1 MIAIGSDHAG
11 FELKQAVKAHL
22 EEREIEYED
31 FGCFSDESADYA
43 VYAEKVGRAVVGGK
57 FEKGLLFCGTGV
69 GISIAANKVKGIRA
83 CCCSDRFSA
92 EATRLHND
100 ANVLCL
106 GGRVVSDRKAI
117 ELVDLFLDTKFS
129 GEERHMRRINQISE
143 IEERFGK
150 EIKDENP
157 NDPAETKADAETA
170 DANVSEETVTEEKKE
185 ESAE

>member
-11 FELKQAVKAHL
+11 FELKQAIKAHL
-22 EEREIEYED
+22 EEREIEYVD

-69 GISIAANKVKGIRA
+69 GISIAANKVKGVRA

-150 EIKDENP
+150 EIKEENP
-157 NDPAETKADAETA
+157 DDPAEMKADTESAETA
-170 DANVSEETVTEEKKE
+170 SEEKKE
-185 ESAE
+185 DSAE